1 MNIPNRLTLI
11 RLVFVPIIVFFAIF
25 PFAQFNIV
33 FGYIMVGF
41 VSVPIVNVIILVL
54 FVLASFTDF
63 LDGYL
68 ARKHNL
74 VTTFGK
80 FVDPLADKL
89 LVNTMFILFAYQ
101 GVMPVLA
108 VLIMLW
114 RDTAIEGVRMIAA
127 RSGITIAA
135 AFLGKVKTVAQMI
148 TIVLYLVSNLP
159 FELVQLPI
167 HELML
172 WFTVTISV
180 VSGISYFLQAKDL
193 ILESM

>member
-33 FGYIMVGF
+33 FGYIMVDF
-41 VSVPIVNVIILVL
+41 VSVPVVNIIILVL
-54 FVLASFTDF
+54 FVIASFTDF

-101 GVMPVLA
+101 GVVPVLA

-127 RSGITIAA
+127 RSGVTIAA
-135 AFLGKVKTVAQMI
+135 AFLGKVKTVSQMI
-148 TIVLYLVSNLP
+148 TVVLYLVSNLP
-159 FELVQLPI
+159 FELVQLPV

-172 WFTVTISV
+172 WFTVAISV
-180 VSGISYFLQAKDL
+180 ASGISYFLQAKDL